1 MKIIYYTYAILILNA
16 WNISLKFLLK
26 GLERCSAVKSTGCSS
41 SGPKSNSQQP
51 HGGLQPS
58 VMGFGTELNMQ
69 IEYSYVKEIHFK
81 FLLKCCIS

>member
-51 HGGLQPS
+51 HGGLHLQWALMPS
-58 VMGFGTELNMQ
+58 SGVSEKNSG
-69 IEYSYVKEIHFK
+69 EYIK
-81 FLLKCCIS
+81 